1 VGLAL
6 TCNIVLI
13 AHCHS
18 LSSVATL
25 ARPSIIRVNQPGAAG
40 VAARATAG
48 VPEDVCYYEDNYKV
62 RSDPLAM
69 HVHLTRFMLA
79 RHPL

>member
-1 VGLAL
+1 
-6 TCNIVLI
+6 
-13 AHCHS
+13 
-18 LSSVATL
+18 L

-69 HVHLTRFMLA
+69 HVHLTCLVLDTHSNATVRVCLCVSVC
-79 RHPL
+79 RS